1 MVVLVTGG
9 NGQLGQALQAV
20 AAQHN
25 DLQFYFASS
34 AEADVASLDSLNA
47 IFTKVKPDFCINAA
61 AYTAVDK
68 AESEPDAAHAIN
80 VTGAKNCAEVCKSH
94 NTILLHV
101 STDFVFDGSGT
112 QPYKE
117 LDVTS
122 PQSVYGTTKREGE
135 QEIEKVLDKHYIV
148 RTSWLYSQ
156 YGSNFLKTMLRL
168 GAERDELSVVNDQ
181 IGTPTN
187 ANDLAEALLSIIK
200 INILQPEDSNYGTY
214 HYSNEGQCTWYDFAK
229 KIFEL
234 HHITINLKPIPTSAY
249 PTPAKR
255 PEYSVLSK
263 EKIKSVFNLNIKG
276 WEESLNTQL
285 LNHTNR

>member
-9 NGQLGQALQAV
+9 KGQLGQALQAA
-20 AAQHN
+20 AAQHA

-34 AEADVASLDSLNA
+34 AEADVTSIDSLSA
-47 IFTKVKPDFCINAA
+47 VFTKVKPDFCINAA

-80 VTGAKNCAEVCKSH
+80 VAGAKNCAEVCKDH

-101 STDFVFDGSGT
+101 STDFVFNGSKT
-112 QPYKE
+112 QPYNE

-122 PQSVYGTTKREGE
+122 PQSVYGATKRQGE
-135 QEIEKVLDKHYIV
+135 LEIEKVLDKHYIV

-156 YGSNFLKTMLRL
+156 YGNNFLKTMLRL
-168 GAERDELSVVNDQ
+168 GRERDELSVVNDQ

-187 ANDLAEALLSIIK
+187 ANDLADALISIIDF
-200 INILQPEDSNYGTY
+200 NIVYPHDGNYGTY

-229 KIFEL
+229 KIFDL
-234 HHITINLKPIPTSAY
+234 HDITINLQPIPTSAY

-255 PEYSVLSK
+255 PEYSVLNK
-263 EKIKSVFNLNIKG
+263 EKIKSVINLDIKS
-276 WEESLNTQL
+276 WEESLKTQL
-285 LNHTNR
+285 LNHSNK